1 MTTGDEGRTAYQILA
16 EIIYAE
22 HPDHKV
28 SLNNGAQLA
37 IESIRNAIT
46 ADLSNEDVESI
57 LAILAAIAADLSN
70 EDVESILAII
80 AAIAADLLT
89 TPVNSISEK
98 VNLIFDIHSLAA
110 GAVIGEIDLG
120 DVSAAKDMATL
131 IKEAREQTEG
141 HTGGTWDDQTGQYL

>member
-1 MTTGDEGRTAYQILA
+1 MTTSDEGKTAYQLLA

-57 LAILAAIAADLSN
+57 LAI
-70 EDVESILAII
+70 I
-80 AAIAADLLT
+80 AAIAADILA
-89 TPVNSISEK
+89 TPVNSASEK

-120 DVSAAKDMATL
+120 DVSAAKDMATV
-131 IKEAREQTEG
+131 IKEAREQAESHTE
-141 HTGGTWDDQTGQYL
+141 TTWDDQTGQYL